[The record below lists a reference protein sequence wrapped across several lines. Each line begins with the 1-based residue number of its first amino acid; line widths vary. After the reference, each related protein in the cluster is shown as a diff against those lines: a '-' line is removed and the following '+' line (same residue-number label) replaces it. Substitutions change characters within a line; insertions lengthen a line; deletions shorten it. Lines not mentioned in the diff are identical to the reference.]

1 MQSIPTDIITYSKLI
16 DNPEKDF
23 NLDWIVP
30 EEDFKSISNIFF
42 NEIFHVINDTNQINK
57 EVFFADLGFL
67 GQLVQYLHADI
78 FRKRTKKKGL
88 KISIGKNS
96 SHIFN
101 PDWNL
106 LSRIEIQERVNV
118 KFDAFLTL
126 KQNTKY
132 FFFNYDKNVFSKF
145 LRPNLY
151 QKALCLGSNSAL
163 VQDYAKKNKL
173 ITSYKYINYFLINS
187 EDKLD
192 MDKEI
197 EKLLEIY
204 FDKISKYLKHNFDF
218 NYNSNLL
225 IKRWGSR
232 LSYLKM
238 MLKKIVD
245 ENNKLPNY
253 LLVTQ
258 TMKATHR
265 IVASAFKIMGK
276 NAVAFDH
283 GNVPNNRN
291 TLPFHIQPLSYNKIV
306 TYGRKSAKSLRSNLE
321 TFSFKSF
328 YQNLSIESARDKNLY
343 KNFNKYKNKKLPK
356 KNNTIMIIGWPMNS
370 RRWTGENDGNFFF
383 YRILLEVNL
392 IKYLKTLGYKVYYK
406 IHPLRKKGTEEI
418 IKKQGAEIVKKEQ
431 FENCWQIADVIIFT
445 HTSTTTFGYALTTN
459 RKIILIDTEKKNWN
473 HENYNDLL
481 KRCCLVNSS
490 FENGFVFSKME
501 LKKSLERYS
510 DFIDQSYIENYL
522 I

>member
-30 EEDFKSISNIFF
+30 EQDFKSISNIFF
-42 NEIFHVINDTNQINK
+42 NEIFHVINDTNEINQ
-57 EVFFADLGFL
+57 EVFFADIGFL

-78 FRKRTKKKGL
+78 FRERAKKKGL
-88 KISIGKNS
+88 TVSIGKNS
-96 SHIFN
+96 SQIFN
-101 PDWNL
+101 PDWNS
-106 LSRIEIQERVNV
+106 LSRIEIQQKINM
-118 KFDAFLTL
+118 KFDSLLTL
-126 KQNTKY
+126 KQNIKY
-132 FFFNYDKNVFSKF
+132 FLFNYDKNIFSKF
-145 LRPNLY
+145 LKKNLY
-151 QKALCLGSNSAL
+151 QRALCLGSNSAL
-163 VQDYAKKNKL
+163 VQDYVKKNKL
-173 ITSYKYINYFLINS
+173 IASYKYINYFLINS
-187 EDKLD
+187 ESTLD
-192 MDKEI
+192 IDREI
-197 EKLLEIY
+197 EKLLSNY
-204 FDKISKYLKHNFDF
+204 FDKISKYLKNNFDF

-225 IKRWGSR
+225 IKCWGRR

-238 MLKKIVD
+238 MLKKIVN
-245 ENNKLPNY
+245 ENNQLPNY

-258 TMKATHR
+258 TMKASHR

-306 TYGRKSAKSLRSNLE
+306 TYGRKSAQSLRSNLE

-343 KNFNKYKNKKLPK
+343 RNFNKYKFKKLPK
-356 KNNTIMIIGWPMNS
+356 KNNIIMIIGWPMNS

-406 IHPLRKKGTEEI
+406 IHPLRKEGTEEI
-418 IKKQGAEIVKKEQ
+418 IKRQGAEIVKEK

-481 KRCCLVNSS
+481 KRCCLINAS
-490 FENGFVFSKME
+490 FENGFDFSKME

>member
-1 MQSIPTDIITYSKLI
+1 MQ
-16 DNPEKDF
+16 
-23 NLDWIVP
+23 
-30 EEDFKSISNIFF
+30 
-42 NEIFHVINDTNQINK
+42 
-57 EVFFADLGFL
+57 
-67 GQLVQYLHADI
+67 
-78 FRKRTKKKGL
+78 
-88 KISIGKNS
+88 
-96 SHIFN
+96 
-101 PDWNL
+101 
-106 LSRIEIQERVNV
+106 
-118 KFDAFLTL
+118 
-126 KQNTKY
+126 
-132 FFFNYDKNVFSKF
+132 
-145 LRPNLY
+145 
-151 QKALCLGSNSAL
+151 
-163 VQDYAKKNKL
+163 KKNKL

-343 KNFNKYKNKKLPK
+343 KNFN
-356 KNNTIMIIGWPMNS
+356 
-370 RRWTGENDGNFFF
+370 
-383 YRILLEVNL
+383 
-392 IKYLKTLGYKVYYK
+392 
-406 IHPLRKKGTEEI
+406 
-418 IKKQGAEIVKKEQ
+418 
-431 FENCWQIADVIIFT
+431 
-445 HTSTTTFGYALTTN
+445 
-459 RKIILIDTEKKNWN
+459 
-473 HENYNDLL
+473 
-481 KRCCLVNSS
+481 
-490 FENGFVFSKME
+490 
-501 LKKSLERYS
+501 
-510 DFIDQSYIENYL
+510 
-522 I
+522 